1 MLCDS
6 PISQHTR
13 LIVSS
18 HPHNKGCASSF
29 DLHTTSCLMFL
40 DVSVLNVAILL
51 IVIFMDHVVLVLI
64 TQLD

>member
-1 MLCDS
+1 
-6 PISQHTR
+6 
-13 LIVSS
+13 
-18 HPHNKGCASSF
+18 
-29 DLHTTSCLMFL
+29 MFL